1 MYLSKHKNGYYY
13 VYYLDGNETRK
24 SVSTKAR
31 FKSETMVFLSQL
43 SHKLQQQ
50 QAQKCI
56 PVSLEGFIR
65 YFLKYSESVHKV
77 NTTKTFKVSFNYLV
91 RHFGNI
97 SLDALTK
104 QNMMEYF
111 QKRIRTSSIYRARID
126 LINFSSAFNKA
137 VADNYLTTN
146 PCTGIKRFRIPEK
159 LPKYF
164 SQVELAKL
172 LETIDNTDLR
182 DVAMF
187 AVNTGL
193 REMEII
199 SLTWDQID
207 IPGKVVILSNQSHVT
222 KSSRVRNVPLNK
234 TALDVVMRRLCT
246 GGGIL
251 VFTYKGKRIFQNHFS
266 GKFKKYIIKAG
277 LNTKYNFHSLR
288 HTFASW
294 LVQAGVS
301 IYEVSKLLGHADI
314 KTTQIYAHLRGDD
327 LRRSVELL
335 E

>member
-1 MYLSKHKNGYYY
+1 M
-13 VYYLDGNETRK
+13 
-24 SVSTKAR
+24 
-31 FKSETMVFLSQL
+31 
-43 SHKLQQQ
+43 
-50 QAQKCI
+50 
-56 PVSLEGFIR
+56 
-65 YFLKYSESVHKV
+65 YSESVHKL
-77 NTTKTFKVSFNYLV
+77 NTTKTFKSSFNSLQRYY
-91 RHFGNI
+91 GNV
-97 SLDALTK
+97 SLDAITK
-104 QNMMEYF
+104 VSLMEYF
-111 QKRIRTSSIYRARID
+111 QHRIKISSIYRARVD
-126 LINFSSAFNKA
+126 LINFSSAFNMA

-146 PCTGIKRFRIPEK
+146 PCTGIKRFKIPEK
-159 LPKYF
+159 LPLYF
-164 SQVELAKL
+164 SQAELAKL
-172 LETIDNTDLR
+172 LANIDNADLR

-207 IPGKVVILSNQSHVT
+207 LPGRVVILSNQSHVT

-234 TALDVVMRRLCT
+234 TAMDVLMQRK
-246 GGGIL
+246 GAGDGSL
-251 VFTYKGKRIFQNHFS
+251 VFTYKGRRIHQNHFS
-266 GKFKKYIIKAG
+266 GKFKKYILRSG
-277 LNTKYNFHSLR
+277 LNPKYNFHSLR

-314 KTTQIYAHLRGDD
+314 KTTQIYAHLRSDD